1 MQTDDVMKA
10 QKTKAGA
17 DVGPAAKRSK
27 DAPSKINAAGL
38 TRIAKMVENIDAS
51 LSSANDMKV
60 RAEACNCPKKI
71 LGQLELRIAEMEACK
86 SACRLAMSEE
96 VGKIADIAKDV
107 KEHLANIGT
116 VLGNVSSTVEML
128 EATGVDVD

>member
-10 QKTKAGA
+10 QKTKAGT

-60 RAEACNCPKKI
+60 RAEACNCPKKM
-71 LGQLELRIAEMEACK
+71 LELRIAEMEACK

-96 VGKIADIAKDV
+96 VGKITDIAKDV